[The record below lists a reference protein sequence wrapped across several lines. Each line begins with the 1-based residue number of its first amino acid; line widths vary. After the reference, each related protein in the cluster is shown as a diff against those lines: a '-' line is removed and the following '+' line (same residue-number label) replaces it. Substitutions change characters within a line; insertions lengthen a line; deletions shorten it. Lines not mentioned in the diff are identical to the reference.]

1 MASVVINREAYG
13 GSGTLNLCA
22 RLFPQFSRL
31 LPGMVYLIDEFLVF
45 CAAGMSFEVSP
56 TRLEVC
62 PCEVLMGFLLGRY
75 L

>member
-1 MASVVINREAYG
+1 MGAQGHLIYVLDS
-13 GSGTLNLCA
+13 
-22 RLFPQFSRL
+22 FPQFSRL